1 MNEYKVTVIMP
12 ALNEE
17 HGLSAGIEDVMAG
30 FRVFNISG
38 ELIVVNDGSTD
49 STGRIADD
57 CKKFYSNMNVIH
69 HKSPR
74 GIGAAFRAGVQKAQG
89 EIVVMI
95 PADGEN
101 EASEILRYL
110 PLMEEVD
117 IVIPFVSAPE
127 VRTWKRRL
135 LSFLYRKIINVTFGL
150 PVRNVTGTVMY
161 RKAIL
166 KDISLKSRGFFFQT
180 ELLIKTAGKGYLYKE
195 VPYVLKKRKEGI
207 SKSTTFGSLMNIVW
221 SYLSVML
228 EVYSMSKN
236 KWTISTE
243 SKTAE
248 QARKII

>member
-1 MNEYKVTVIMP
+1 MNKYKITVIMP

-17 HGLSAGIEDVMAG
+17 HGLSSGIEDVMAG
-30 FRVFNISG
+30 FRTFNIPG
-38 ELIVVNDGSTD
+38 ELIVVDDGSTD

-57 CKKFYSNMNVIH
+57 NMSVYSNMSVFH
-69 HKSPR
+69 HKSPH
-74 GIGAAFRAGVQKAQG
+74 GIGAAFWAGVQKAQG

-101 EASEILRYL
+101 KASEILCHL

-117 IVIPFVSAPE
+117 IVVPFVSVPE
-127 VRTWKRRL
+127 IRTWNRRL
-135 LSFLYRKIINVTFGL
+135 LSHLYRKIVNVTFGL

-166 KDISLKSRGFFFQT
+166 KDISLKSRGFFYQA
-180 ELLIKTAGKGYLYKE
+180 ELLVKTAGKGYLYKE
-195 VPYVLKKRKEGI
+195 VPYVLKKRKGGI
-207 SKSTTFGSLMNIVW
+207 SKSTTFGSLMDIVR
-221 SYLSVML
+221 SYLSVMI
-228 EVYSMSKN
+228 EVYFMRKN

-248 QARKII
+248 RAKETI